1 MSNCGRE
8 PDRSALYKL
17 SRPGPLS
24 FMVFQLNASI
34 VEDDVV
40 IVTVLAVGKRDRSE
54 VYSKAMDRL
63 QFIFTCHS

>member
-1 MSNCGRE
+1 
-8 PDRSALYKL
+8 
-17 SRPGPLS
+17 
-24 FMVFQLNASI
+24 MVFQFNASI

-40 IVTVLAVGKRDRSE
+40 IDTVLAVGKRDRSE